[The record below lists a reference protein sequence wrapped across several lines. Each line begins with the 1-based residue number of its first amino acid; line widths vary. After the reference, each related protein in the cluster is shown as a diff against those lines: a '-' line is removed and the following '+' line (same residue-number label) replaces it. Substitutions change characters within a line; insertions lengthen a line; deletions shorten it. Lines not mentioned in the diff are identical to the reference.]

1 MPDKDP
7 SAESRWAKATSRAR
21 GLEDLGLEA
30 ALRRYFLTYLPL
42 TVAAALVVGF
52 VLAFLWPEVAGG
64 FVRSGLFF
72 GSLLSGLG
80 LVVVGMVYGSKRLS
94 ALVRPS
100 RIGVTVGLTGEE
112 AKHIRRQVLAKE
124 PIDPK
129 HITVL
134 RGAAVQMREGLLAK
148 QLLWSPGFLIYFAGQ
163 FLLRGTATVFDIV
176 MNVLLLGMFVLLFFV
191 ARQFHQTGSFLTS
204 TVALETSNAG

>member
-1 MPDKDP
+1 MPDQDS
-7 SAESRWAKATSRAR
+7 SAESRWAKATSRAQ
-21 GLEDLGLEA
+21 GLADLGLEA
-30 ALRRYFLTYLPL
+30 AVRRYFLIYLPL
-42 TVAAALVVGF
+42 TVTAALVVGF
-52 VLAFLWPEVAGG
+52 VLAFLWPEVADG
-64 FVRSGLFF
+64 FVRSGFFF

-80 LVVVGMVYGSKRLS
+80 LVIVGMVYGSKRLS

-100 RIGVTVGLTGEE
+100 RIGVTVGLTAEE

-124 PIDPK
+124 PIDPQ

-134 RGAAVQMREGLLAK
+134 RGTAVQMREGLAK

-163 FLLRGTATVFDIV
+163 FLLRGTVTVFDIV

-191 ARQFHQTGSFLTS
+191 ARQFHQTGVFLTS
-204 TVALETSNAG
+204 TAASEAGNAG

>member
-7 SAESRWAKATSRAR
+7 SAESRWAKATSRAQ

-30 ALRRYFLTYLPL
+30 AVRRYFLIYLPL

-52 VLAFLWPEVAGG
+52 VLAFLWPEVADG

-80 LVVVGMVYGSKRLS
+80 LVIVGMVYGSKRLS

-100 RIGVTVGLTGEE
+100 RIGVTVGLTAEE

-134 RGAAVQMREGLLAK
+134 RGAAVQMREGLAK

-191 ARQFHQTGSFLTS
+191 ARQFHQTGVFLTS
-204 TVALETSNAG
+204 TVASEAGNAG